1 MQNPVKTL
9 VIKFNNEI
17 YPDEIDCFRGAVIHA
32 MDGANVLFHNHLEG
46 AGLRYSYPLIQYKR
60 IHRKAAIVCV
70 GVSLPL

>member
-46 AGLRYSYPLIQYKR
+46 NRLLLKQASNYDNYSKTLKKNGQHNQR
-60 IHRKAAIVCV
+60 N
-70 GVSLPL
+70 